1 MQAKEESVMSKKL
14 LEKGRREFLKGAA
27 VVGGAAT
34 LAVVAR
40 GGAAAVQEDAKDV
53 AQAPEASKGYHET
66 PHIRT
71 YYELARE

>member
-1 MQAKEESVMSKKL
+1 MSKKV

-27 VVGGAAT
+27 VVGGAAS

-40 GGAAAVQEDAKDV
+40 GGAAAVREDVKEA
-53 AQAPEASKGYHET
+53 APAPEASKGYHET

-71 YYELARE
+71 YYDLARE